1 MKFSELVSHLNP
13 VATSSLADFPDRNP
27 DLTGASP
34 IEASQPQTLSYIS
47 SEKFAPQIA
56 TTAASALVLPMSETL
71 QSLASD
77 RGLAWVAS
85 PQPRLLFAQ
94 AIAQFYQPFRPQPGI
109 HPTAVIDPS
118 VKLGERVSV
127 GAYAV
132 IQPGVTLGD
141 EVCIHPQV
149 VVYPDVVVGDRTILH
164 AQCVIHERVQIGADC
179 VIHSG
184 AAIGSEGFGFVP
196 TAEGFFKMQQ
206 SGSVILED
214 GVEVGCNS
222 AIDRPALGITRIKR
236 QTKIDNLVQIGH
248 GCEIG
253 EGCAIAAQAGL
264 AGAVKVGRRVVI
276 GGQVGIADHLTIGDG
291 VQAGAQSGIT
301 ADLEPGAV
309 VFGTPAMPLKRFF
322 KIAALWQRL
331 PEMRQTLRTL
341 QRKLGDGEH

>member
-1 MKFSELVSHLNP
+1 MKFSQLVSHLSPIAN
-13 VATSSLADFPDRNP
+13 SSLATFPDRDP

-34 IEASQPQTLSYIS
+34 IEHSQPQTLSYIS
-47 SEKFAPQIA
+47 SEKLAPQLA
-56 TTAASALVLPMSETL
+56 TTAASALVLPANEAL
-71 QSLASD
+71 QQLASD
-77 RGLAWVAS
+77 QGLAWVAS

-118 VKLGERVSV
+118 VRLGRDVAI

-132 IQPGVTLGD
+132 IQSGVTLGD
-141 EVCIHPQV
+141 GVCLHPQV
-149 VVYPDVVVGDRTILH
+149 VLYPDVVVGDRTVLH
-164 AQCVIHERVQIGADC
+164 AQCVIHERTQIGADC

-184 AAIGSEGFGFVP
+184 AAIGAEGFGFVP
-196 TAEGFFKMQQ
+196 TADGFYKMQQ
-206 SGSVILED
+206 SGYVILED

-222 AIDRPALGITRIKR
+222 AIDRPALGVTRIQR
-236 QTKIDNLVQIGH
+236 HTKIDNLVQIGH
-248 GCEIG
+248 GCAVG

-264 AGAVKVGRRVVI
+264 AGAVTVGRRVVI
-276 GGQVGIADHLTIGDG
+276 GGQVGIADHLSIGDG

-331 PEMRQTLRTL
+331 PEMRQTLRAL
-341 QRKLGDGEH
+341 QRRLDA